1 VLNSFNFQATGNLQP
16 ITSTVGG
23 IAAQEAMKA
32 VTHHTTPL
40 QQYLYID
47 SREALPGNWTQF
59 DNDKL
64 TAEDCKPVRILLDQ
78 LVLGK

>member
-1 VLNSFNFQATGNLQP
+1 
-16 ITSTVGG
+16 
-23 IAAQEAMKA
+23 MKA

-47 SREALPGNWTQF
+47 SREALPGDWTQF

-64 TAEDCKPVRILLDQ
+64 TAEDCKPVRILFRQFNMSQVFLT
-78 LVLGK
+78 LC